1 MKIERVE
8 KRGVLFTFEK
18 PITANVYVIMGDE
31 FVFILDTYCGPTSME
46 RVKQFL
52 REEGQDDKQVI
63 VFNSHA
69 DWDHIW
75 GNCTFKSSII
85 IAHEK
90 SRDRIQNEGE
100 EILAKYAHY
109 KTGEVVL
116 VPANLSFE
124 KRIIFEGEGVE
135 FYYSPGHTVDS
146 ASCYDSKDRVLF
158 VGDNI
163 ETPIPYVNNL
173 EFETY
178 IATLDE
184 YLTRDS
190 RAVIA
195 GHDPVQRDDKLIR
208 ENRQYLVHFSNWDI
222 DMEKMEELHRS
233 QHLNN
238 LSIIAEMVAG
248 SVVKKTALEHYKLAE
263 VFLSNLE
270 QKDAVKIA
278 LANVRKVTE

>member
-1 MKIERVE
+1 MKIEQVE
-8 KRGVLFTFEK
+8 KRGVVFTFEE
-18 PITANVYVIMGDE
+18 PITANVYVIIGNE
-31 FVFILDTYCGPTSME
+31 FVFILDTFCGPASME

-52 REEGQDDKQVI
+52 KEDGQDDKRVV

-90 SRDRIQNEGE
+90 GRERIRKEGE
-100 EILAKYAHY
+100 ETLARLAHY

-124 KRIIFEGEGVE
+124 KRIVFEGEGVE
-135 FYYSPGHTVDS
+135 FYYTPGHTMDS
-146 ASCYDSKDRVLF
+146 ASCYDSKDKILF

-178 IATLDE
+178 VATLDE
-184 YLTRDS
+184 YLKRDS
-190 RAVIA
+190 TAIIT
-195 GHDPVQRDDKLIR
+195 GHDAVQRNDKLIR
-208 ENRQYLVHFSNWDI
+208 ENREYLAHFSKWDV
-222 DMEKMEELHRS
+222 DMEKMDEQSRW
-233 QHLNN
+233 QHLTN
-238 LSIIAEMVAG
+238 LSTIAEMVAS
-248 SVVKKTALEHYKLAE
+248 SVARKTALEHYQRAE
-263 VFLSNLE
+263 EYLTELE
-270 QKDAVKIA
+270 QNDEVEKA
-278 LANVRKVTE
+278 LTNVRKVTK